1 MKEFDEEQAVDAMA
15 AAIEYKEID
24 RDYLYQVLDLIFD
37 YDEENGHLDIEN
49 DEDEDIDAIVAYIR
63 KYLAKEKDIELNA
76 EEIRALVEAE
86 LAYEESL
93 L

>member
-15 AAIEYKEID
+15 AAIEFKEID

-49 DEDEDIDAIVAYIR
+49 DEDEDIDAIVAYIT
-63 KYLAKEKDIELNA
+63 KYLAKEKDIDLNA
-76 EEIRALVEAE
+76 DEIRALVEAE
-86 LAYEESL
+86 IAYEESL

>member
-15 AAIEYKEID
+15 NAIVYKDID

-49 DEDEDIDAIVAYIR
+49 DEDEDIDAIVAYII
-63 KYLAKEKDIELNA
+63 KYLAKEKDIDLTA